1 MGARGGFGRI
11 IAETGT
17 ASFNSLS
24 GAWPRGRESLA
35 AEASC
40 ERNRFGGRL
49 IPRVKN
55 PSELGPSSTGFVR
68 TRKSL

>member
-1 MGARGGFGRI
+1 MGARGGFGRV

-24 GAWPRGRESLA
+24 GAWAVGRDSLA
-35 AEASC
+35 VEATC
-40 ERNRFGGRL
+40 ERNRCDGRL

-68 TRKSL
+68 T